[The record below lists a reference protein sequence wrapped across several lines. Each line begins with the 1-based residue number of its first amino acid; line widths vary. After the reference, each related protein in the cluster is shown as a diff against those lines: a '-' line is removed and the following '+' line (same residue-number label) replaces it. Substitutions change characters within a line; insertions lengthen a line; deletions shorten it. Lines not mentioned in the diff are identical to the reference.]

1 MMWNCNFGPFAG
13 GGWGGGF
20 FPANLFSLLILAGV
34 VWLVVFLIIRIFRHR
49 APDRGGPS
57 RDLADSEEI
66 LKTRYA
72 KGEISREEFIRMRQ
86 TLTRH

>member
-1 MMWNCNFGPFAG
+1 MWSCNLGPFGA

-20 FPANLFSLLILAGV
+20 FPANLLSLLLMGLV
-34 VWLVVFLIIRIFRHR
+34 VWLIVFLVIRTFRHR
-49 APDRGGPS
+49 APDRSGSS

-72 KGEISREEFIRMRQ
+72 KGEISREEFIKMRQ
-86 TLTRH
+86 TLTQE